1 MNFVN
6 PGFLYGLFAISIPII
21 IHLFNFR
28 RFRKIHFTN
37 VSLIRDLKLQ
47 TQKQSKLRHL
57 PVLLLRIIAIIAL
70 VMAFAQPY
78 IPVAQSNAGSNLRN
92 NVDVYID
99 NSFSMEAGAEKGS
112 LLEEA
117 REKAKEIAGMYKSSD
132 LFRIITNDF
141 EGRHQR
147 YLSRE
152 EFLNLV
158 NEIQISP
165 VSRTIPEIISWHT
178 KTF

>member
-1 MNFVN
+1 
-6 PGFLYGLFAISIPII
+6 
-21 IHLFNFR
+21 
-28 RFRKIHFTN
+28 
-37 VSLIRDLKLQ
+37 
-47 TQKQSKLRHL
+47 
-57 PVLLLRIIAIIAL
+57 
-70 VMAFAQPY
+70 MAFAQPY